1 MSAFKG
7 IVVVVAASLAAH
19 AALAAP
25 KKAAPAPSPPV
36 ATAEEEPFERAFS
49 VPVDKPGGMAFDGTL
64 LWVADRLGGAIR
76 GLDPKTGAEKAKLTA
91 PGPSPTGLAFDGA
104 LLWVADKDRGR
115 LFGIDTAKKL
125 VVREV
130 EGPPGPLALAFD
142 GTDLWVA
149 DGRQLHRVMRADGT
163 TIVSFPAP
171 TWDGKGRA
179 SEQLG
184 MAYADGYLWVSD
196 RKTNTIYR
204 VEKERGEVVDT
215 IKAPGPFPSGLAIV
229 DGKLLVADVQARA
242 VDRIDPAALPQVI
255 RRDAKRETVVLRR
268 RVTNRGPDRIA
279 DADVWIAVPVSAP
292 NQALVGDPAF
302 EPAPKEMVTDQWG
315 QRFAHFTARDLF
327 PAKSLDVQMTVSATL
342 FSVHTHIDPAKVGDL
357 ASIPKDVRDKYLAD
371 GAKYDLKHPS
381 IKKHLA
387 AALGGEKRPYWMVRK
402 IAAYIG
408 AHMDYEMTGGW
419 NTAPTVIDRG
429 TGSCSEYTF
438 VFIALCRAA
447 GIPARY
453 QGALVVRGD
462 DASTD
467 DVFHR
472 WAEVYLPGYGWVTAD
487 AQAAD
492 KPTPEERGAVL
503 GNLENRFVVTT
514 VDGGGSTYLDWDYNS
529 LARWT
534 CTGRCDVEDSNLG
547 DWYPMEKQVSRAP

>member
-1 MSAFKG
+1 MRAVFG
-7 IVVVVAASLAAH
+7 TIFLCLSLLGT
-19 AALAAP
+19 AALSAP
-25 KKAAPAPSPPV
+25 KKAAPPAPTPV
-36 ATAEEEPFERAFS
+36 ATVEEEPFERAFT
-49 VPVDKPGGMAFDGTL
+49 VPVDKPGGMSFDGAL
-64 LWVADRLGGAIR
+64 LWVADRVGGAIV
-76 GLDPKTGAEKAKLTA
+76 GLDPKTGAEKARLIA
-91 PGPSPTGLAFDGA
+91 PGPWPTGVAFDGK
-104 LLWVADKDRGR
+104 LLWVADKSRGH

-130 EGPPGPLALAFD
+130 EGPGAPLALAFD

-149 DGRQLHRVMRADGT
+149 DGKQLHRIMRSDGT
-163 TIVSFPAP
+163 TIASFPAP

-179 SEQLG
+179 GEQLG
-184 MAYADGYLWVSD
+184 MTYADGYLWVSD
-196 RKTNTIYR
+196 RKANAIYR
-204 VEKERGEVVDT
+204 VEKEHGEVVDA
-215 IKAPGPFPSGLAIV
+215 IRAPGPFASGLAIV

-242 VDRIDPAALPQVI
+242 VDRIDPAALPLVI

-268 RVTNRGPDRIA
+268 RVTNRGPSRLA
-279 DADVWIAVPVSAP
+279 SADVWIAVPVSAP
-292 NQALVGDPAF
+292 NQALAEEPAF

-315 QRFAHFTARDLF
+315 QRFAHFAARDLF
-327 PAKSLDVQMTVSATL
+327 PGQSLDVKMTVNATL
-342 FSVHTHIDPAKVGDL
+342 YSVHTHIDPAKVGDL
-357 ASIPKDVRDKYLAD
+357 GSIPKDVREKYLAD
-371 GAKYDLKHPS
+371 GAKYDLAHPS

-387 AALGGEKRPYWMVRK
+387 AALEGEKRPYWMVRK

-408 AHMDYEMTGGW
+408 AHMEYEMTGGW

-438 VFIALCRAA
+438 VFIAMCRAA

-453 QGALVVRGD
+453 AGAVVVRGD

-472 WAEVYLPGYGWVTAD
+472 WAEVFLSGYGWVTAD

-529 LARWT
+529 LAKWT

-547 DWYPMEKQVSRAP
+547 DWYPMEKQVSKAP